1 MNCPHHIQWVV
12 PVAYGQH
19 QCMQCWDLVTRKD
32 VTPKFEDLAP
42 DLQKKWEAH
51 EATYKPPAAPPA
63 PAPAAAPAKPP
74 AGP

>member
-12 PVAYGQH
+12 PVAFGQH

-42 DLQKKWEAH
+42 DLQKAWEAH
-51 EATYKPPAAPPA
+51 EATYKQPSSPPA
-63 PAPAAAPAKPP
+63 PAPAKPASP
-74 AGP
+74 